1 MDKKILWTKYFHKIL
16 YHQTTINPPKT
27 KVVKTVPCYKYELMR
42 PSIGISNFPNI
53 FVADFGHEICLKAI
67 SVQKV
72 LTSFID
78 SYIHAT
84 QFIIL

>member
-1 MDKKILWTKYFHKIL
+1 
-16 YHQTTINPPKT
+16 
-27 KVVKTVPCYKYELMR
+27 MR